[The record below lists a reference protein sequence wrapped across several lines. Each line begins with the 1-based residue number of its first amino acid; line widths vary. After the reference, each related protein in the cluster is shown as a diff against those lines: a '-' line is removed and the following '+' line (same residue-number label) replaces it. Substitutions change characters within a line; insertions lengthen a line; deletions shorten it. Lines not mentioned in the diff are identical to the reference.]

1 VQEFGMSVGNN
12 FLVHKIEKDQHPKIL
27 AVYTAVGY
35 NGGIKD
41 EDIGFLA
48 SHNEKPIGAVRLS
61 HEEGVLVLRGMMV
74 LPEFQRQGVGKALLK
89 LLDPIIERTPCY
101 CINPPHLINF
111 YGSIGF
117 DQVDIATAPAFL
129 AERLERYGKE
139 KHECIMMFRKKI

>member
-1 VQEFGMSVGNN
+1 M
-12 FLVHKIEKDQHPKIL
+12 KINSSSLLARKVEKYQHPKIL

-48 SHNEKPIGAVRLS
+48 SHEEKPIGAVRLS

-74 LPEFQRQGVGKALLK
+74 LPEFQQQGVGKALLK
-89 LLDPIIERTPCY
+89 LLDPIIGRTPCY
-101 CINPPHLINF
+101 CINPPHLKNF

-117 DQVDIATAPAFL
+117 DQIDTSTAPAFL
-129 AERLERYGKE
+129 VERLKRYGKE
-139 KHECIMMFRKKI
+139 KHECIMMFRKKNNYP